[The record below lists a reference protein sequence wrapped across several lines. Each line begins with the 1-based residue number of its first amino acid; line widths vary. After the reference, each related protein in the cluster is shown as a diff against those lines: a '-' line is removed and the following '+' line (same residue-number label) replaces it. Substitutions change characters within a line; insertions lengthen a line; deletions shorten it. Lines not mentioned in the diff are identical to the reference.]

1 MTEREEFEAA
11 IAPLGLTDIWLET
24 DDQGKY
30 TFARTMDAWLGWQAA
45 RTSKPAPEVRA
56 AEPVTD
62 LRMCANGF
70 SQHPGPCK
78 KWCGDDRTCPSAPD
92 NIRKLVSG
100 GKLMPSVVPVT
111 YPPTA
116 PSVPNI
122 DQKMR
127 DAGYTARPMPS
138 RDPDHL
144 ASAPT
149 QASATSVQK
158 PNEIEAAA
166 KAVIELWGVT
176 PRWNDR
182 IKQANALYRLAY
194 AIEPDKWKPKLANG
208 LTEAKTSATRS
219 VSGLTQPQAE
229 SEGGEP

>member
-1 MTEREEFEAA
+1 MSTDKQLSDSFIWELWQTSPDDGPVAFARAVIEADRKLAQGADIPVERQEAA
-11 IAPLGLTDIWLET
+11 A
-24 DDQGKY
+24 Q
-30 TFARTMDAWLGWQAA
+30 
-45 RTSKPAPEVRA
+45 
-56 AEPVTD
+56 AEPHID
-62 LRMCANGF
+62 GWPLYSGLPPPKAEPE
-70 SQHPGPCK
+70 Q
-78 KWCGDDRTCPSAPD
+78 SA
-92 NIRKLVSG
+92 
-100 GKLMPSVVPVT
+100 
-111 YPPTA
+111 TA
-116 PSVPNI
+116 PSVPTL

-166 KAVIELWGVT
+166 KAVIELWRVP

-182 IKQANALYRLAY
+182 IKQSNALYRLAY
-194 AIEPDKWKPKLANG
+194 AIEPDKWTPKLANG
-208 LTEAKTSATRS
+208 LTEAETSATRS